1 MTLPLNFRPL
11 LAEAARL
18 AQEAHDA
25 GADDESIVPRWD
37 GLSPPMR
44 TRLVNAQARLLAN
57 PNRRDSQAWMAEWIV
72 KRLPMQGW
80 TWGRVIDAAHHDDER
95 TMLLR
100 CCRVA
105 GVPEAAS
112 AALVACVLA
121 LYEREGR

>member
-1 MTLPLNFRPL
+1 MTLPLDFPPL
-11 LAEAARL
+11 LVEAERL
-18 AQEAHDA
+18 AREAHDA
-25 GADDESIVPRWD
+25 GVDDETIVSRWD
-37 GLSPPMR
+37 DLSPATR
-44 TRLVNAQARLLAN
+44 TRLVNAEARLLVN
-57 PNRRDSQAWMAEWIV
+57 PTRRDSQAWMAEWIV

-112 AALVACVLA
+112 AALVACCLA